1 MELPWVKRIKRRNI
15 MSKAIQSAYQKMLE
29 NPNNRIKTTIKQPTP
44 FDKETP
50 IKESIQ
56 DPFQKVGA
64 DDPDALMLKEI
75 DRRIAEKKKIGITNE
90 KYQLNEVEKINK
102 RLDTIEETLMNI
114 MKAHVKLMK
123 GLQ

>member
-1 MELPWVKRIKRRNI
+1 